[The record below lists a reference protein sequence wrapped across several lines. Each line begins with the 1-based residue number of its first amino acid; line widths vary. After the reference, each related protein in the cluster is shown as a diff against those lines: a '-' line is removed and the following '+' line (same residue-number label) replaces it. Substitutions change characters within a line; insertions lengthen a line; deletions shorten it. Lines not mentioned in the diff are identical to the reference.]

1 MTTQV
6 RSAPNFKPNTLSQ
19 HKMSWIR
26 CLKDR
31 MSEMGQIIKISH
43 QTYIKSLAAHIT
55 LLGINN
61 PRNIDN
67 QDARQTPQQN
77 LQSVD
82 QQNVHEPSQPTS
94 EEQLSTPTL
103 TGLEERKT
111 HRIVFNNLR
120 HKIRPGEFYSYLRD
134 YIETMYPGHIRYQTN
149 PHQPHSVILVFPG
162 YRAETEMANN
172 HPRWTRSGN
181 TSGKK
186 KKNLGKAIS
195 LVTRLLIHGKNLCI
209 NKFPKELNILDIE
222 NKFVQMG
229 KETEE
234 LHREPPSGKHTSN
247 LVKFKVKDHQLKS
260 TIIDKPITIG
270 ANTYT
275 IRRYINKKVSR
286 CTKCQKLGHLRPD
299 CQKEKQTCVI
309 CAEEDCEPR
318 KCNMR
323 KYVNC

>member
-1 MTTQV
+1 
-6 RSAPNFKPNTLSQ
+6 
-19 HKMSWIR
+19 
-26 CLKDR
+26 

-67 QDARQTPQQN
+67 QDASQTPQQN

-172 HPRWTRSGN
+172 HPR
-181 TSGKK
+181 
-186 KKNLGKAIS
+186 
-195 LVTRLLIHGKNLCI
+195 
-209 NKFPKELNILDIE
+209 
-222 NKFVQMG
+222 
-229 KETEE
+229 
-234 LHREPPSGKHTSN
+234 
-247 LVKFKVKDHQLKS
+247 
-260 TIIDKPITIG
+260 
-270 ANTYT
+270 
-275 IRRYINKKVSR
+275 
-286 CTKCQKLGHLRPD
+286 
-299 CQKEKQTCVI
+299 
-309 CAEEDCEPR
+309 
-318 KCNMR
+318 
-323 KYVNC
+323 